1 MDSTTLLLGAG
12 QLMLAVAVGYIAW
25 VVRRDS
31 RRASLVA
38 LVTVLNELRER
49 NNKAL
54 AAVLARISSEDFKQ
68 CNEQLRAG
76 IIDSGTR
83 LRAVQ
88 ATIAEAML
96 HTLHQ
101 CDAEWGFAGRLH
113 EAFRSHIDSDEAKDE
128 EKLLAQHGLP

>member
-12 QLMLAVAVGYIAW
+12 QLLLAVAVGYIAW

-54 AAVLARISSEDFKQ
+54 AAVVARISSEDFKQ
-68 CNEQLRAG
+68 ASEQFRAG
-76 IIDSGTR
+76 LLESGTR

-88 ATIAEAML
+88 ATISEAML

-101 CDAEWGFAGRLH
+101 CDSEWGFAGRLH
-113 EAFRSHIDSDEAKDE
+113 DAFRCQIDSDEEKDGQ
-128 EKLLAQHGLP
+128 KSPA

>member
-1 MDSTTLLLGAG
+1 METSTLLLGAG
-12 QLMLAVAVGYIAW
+12 QLVLAVAIGYIAW
-25 VVRRDS
+25 MVRRDS

-54 AAVLARISSEDFKQ
+54 AAVVTQMSSDDFQ
-68 CNEQLRAG
+68 QRSEQSRAG
-76 IIDSGTR
+76 IIESGTR

-101 CDAEWGFAGRLH
+101 CDTEWGFAGRLH
-113 EAFRSHIDSDEAKDE
+113 EAFRSQIDADGNKDE
-128 EKLLAQHGLP
+128 EKLLAQQGLS